1 MTTTGWTGSLF
12 DAAPVVDSAALM
24 RGLNPAQRD
33 AVTHDDGPM
42 LVLAGAGSGKTKV
55 LTTRIVRLIAERG
68 VPAQE
73 ILAVTFTNKA
83 AGEMRRRIAAQL
95 GREPKGMWCGTFHAL
110 GARML
115 RGIAPLVGRA
125 QNFTIYDEDDAL
137 AACKRVME
145 RRQISP
151 KQFSPNAVLHAIS
164 DAKNA
169 LVSSSEY
176 ATTARDPFAQAVAGV
191 YRDLETALER
201 ANAVTFDD
209 LLVLPVRA
217 LERDTALREH
227 YQRRFRYVLVD
238 EYQDTNAAQYRF
250 VSLMGG
256 GYHNVMVVGDDDQSI
271 YGWRGADIRNILD
284 FERGFPGAKVVRL
297 EENYRS
303 TPNVLAL
310 ANAVIA
316 ENTERRGKTLRAT
329 RPAGEPVTL
338 IETLDERDE
347 AEVIADIVIERTAR
361 DTFLRRECAVLYRTN
376 AQSRA
381 LEDAFRRRSIPYRLI
396 GAVRFYDRREI
407 RDLMAYLK
415 LVANPAD
422 DEAFRRAVN
431 VPKRGLGDATLALLA
446 ERAAIDGM
454 SLLSVASRPDVL
466 AGMRPA
472 ARAALEEFVALVQR
486 MRVQAADAAVDEL
499 LRTLV
504 EQIRYADHLRAE
516 GPEGVDRVDNVRE
529 MIAGAAEVVADDG
542 GEVGLTPLDHF
553 LQKATL
559 VAGVDKLDP
568 DADAVTMMTMHN
580 AKGLEFPLVVVS
592 GLEDGLF
599 PLARAAE
606 DPKQL
611 EEERRLFYVGITRA
625 EKKLYLTCAEQ
636 RRRNGEMMFSMP
648 SRFLRAITASL
659 AERQKSA
666 RAKTEGRGGYTG
678 SRTSSGDDAWGR
690 SSYDRSGGTGSS
702 VGGLRRT
709 TGPYGSAGFRSG
721 TTTSSGSKSGEIPFG
736 KAAVQW
742 TDRNARPR
750 ASEPEDESQDA
761 PMFAIGERVRHAKF
775 GSGTIAELTGSGRDA
790 KVRIDFDDEDVG
802 RKTLVVAQAKL
813 ERGWD

>member
-12 DAAPVVDSAALM
+12 DTAPLTVNHEALV
-24 RGLNPAQRD
+24 RGLNPAQRE
-33 AVTHDDGPM
+33 AVAHDDGPI
-42 LVLAGAGSGKTKV
+42 LVLAGAGSGKTRV
-55 LTTRIVRLIAERG
+55 LTSRIVRLIAERG
-68 VPAQE
+68 VAPHE

-83 AGEMRRRIAAQL
+83 AGEMRTRITTQL
-95 GREPKGMWCGTFHAL
+95 GHEPRGMWCGTFHAL
-110 GARML
+110 GARLL
-115 RGIAPLVGRA
+115 RGVAPLVGREP
-125 QNFTIYDEDDAL
+125 NFTIYDEGDAL

-145 RRQISP
+145 RRQISA
-151 KQFSPNAVLHAIS
+151 KQWSPNAVLAAIS

-169 LVSSSEY
+169 LVSASEY
-176 ATTARDPFAQAVAGV
+176 ATTARDPFAQVVSGV
-191 YRDLETALER
+191 YADLESALER

-217 LERDTALREH
+217 LQRDAMLREH

-250 VSLMGG
+250 VALMCGG
-256 GYHNVMVVGDDDQSI
+256 HRNVMVVGDDDQSI

-284 FERGFPGAKVVRL
+284 FERDFPGARIVRL

-316 ENTERRGKTLRAT
+316 ENSERRGKTLRAT

-347 AEVIADIVIERTAR
+347 AEVIANIVMDRTAR
-361 DTFLRRECAVLYRTN
+361 GTWARRDCAILYRTN

-381 LEDAFRRRSIPYRLI
+381 LEDAFRRHTIAYRLV
-396 GAVRFYDRREI
+396 GAVRFYDRQEI

-431 VPKRGLGDATLALLA
+431 VPRRGVGDATLTLLEQRATGEGTSLLA
-446 ERAAIDGM
+446 I
-454 SLLSVASRPDVL
+454 ASRSDVVSGL
-466 AGMRPA
+466 RPTV
-472 ARAALEEFVALVQR
+472 RASLEEFVALLQR
-486 MRVQAADAAVDEL
+486 IRHQAVDASVDEL
-499 LRTLV
+499 LRALV
-504 EQIRYADHLRAE
+504 EQIRYADHLRSE
-516 GPEGVDRVDNVRE
+516 GPEGLERLENVRE

-559 VAGVDKLDP
+559 VAGIDRLDP

-599 PLARAAE
+599 PLARATE
-606 DPKQL
+606 DPRQL

-625 EKKLYLTCAEQ
+625 ERKLYLTCAEQ
-636 RRRNGEMMFSMP
+636 RRRNGEMMLSVP
-648 SRFLRAITASL
+648 SRFLRAVTASL
-659 AERQKSA
+659 AERHQSVRA
-666 RAKTEGRGGYTG
+666 RAEGRASYQ
-678 SRTSSGDDAWGR
+678 RRPASGTDGWGR
-690 SSYDRSGGTGSS
+690 STYNRATDSGASPRP
-702 VGGLRRT
+702 V
-709 TGPYGSAGFRSG
+709 GPYGSAAYRRG
-721 TTTSSGSKSGEIPFG
+721 TAPTGDVPFG
-736 KAAVQW
+736 KAPVQW
-742 TDRNARPR
+742 SDRRPR
-750 ASEPEDESQDA
+750 PPEPEDESQDA
-761 PMFAIGERVRHAKF
+761 PMFAIGERVRHVKF
-775 GSGTIAELTGSGRDA
+775 GSGTIAALTGAGRDA
-790 KVRIDFDDEDVG
+790 KVRIDFDDEDIG
-802 RKTLVVAQAKL
+802 RKTLVVAQANL
-813 ERGWD
+813 ERGCD

>member
-1 MTTTGWTGSLF
+1 MTTTEWSGSLF
-12 DAAPVVDSAALM
+12 DAPPALVDHAALL
-24 RGLNPAQRD
+24 RGLNPAQRE
-33 AVTHDDGPM
+33 AVAHNEGPM
-42 LVLAGAGSGKTKV
+42 LVLAGAGSGKTRV
-55 LTTRIVRLIAERG
+55 LTSRIVRLIAERG
-68 VPAQE
+68 VAPHE

-83 AGEMRRRIAAQL
+83 AGEMRARIGRQL
-95 GREPKGMWCGTFHAL
+95 GHEPRGMWCGTFHAL
-110 GARML
+110 GARLL
-115 RGIAPLVGRA
+115 RGVAPLVGREP
-125 QNFTIYDEDDAL
+125 NFTIYDQDDAL
-137 AACKRVME
+137 TACKRVME
-145 RRQISP
+145 RRNLNAKQI
-151 KQFSPNAVLHAIS
+151 SPNAVMAAIS

-169 LVSSSEY
+169 LVSASEY
-176 ATTARDPFAQAVAGV
+176 ATMARDVFAQAVAGV
-191 YRDLETALER
+191 YSDLETALER

-217 LERDTALREH
+217 MQRDAALREH
-227 YQRRFRYVLVD
+227 YQRRFRFVLVD
-238 EYQDTNAAQYRF
+238 EYQDTNAAQYQF
-250 VSLMGG
+250 VALMGG
-256 GYHNVMVVGDDDQSI
+256 GHRNVMVVGDDDQSI

-284 FERGFPGAKVVRL
+284 FERDFPGARIVRL

-347 AEVIADIVIERTAR
+347 ADVIADIVTDRTSRGNWSRR
-361 DTFLRRECAVLYRTN
+361 DCAVLYRTN
-376 AQSRA
+376 SQSRA
-381 LEDAFRRRSIPYRLI
+381 LEDAFRRRGLMYRLV

-407 RDLMAYLK
+407 RDLMSYLK

-431 VPKRGLGDATLALLA
+431 VPRRGLGDATLALLT
-446 ERAAIDGM
+446 ERAAMDGQ
-454 SLLSVASRPDVL
+454 SLLTVASRADVL
-466 AGMRPA
+466 AGLRPA
-472 ARAALEEFVALVQR
+472 ARTALEEFVTLVHR
-486 MRVQAADAAVDEL
+486 LRTDAADAAVDEL
-499 LRTLV
+499 LRALV

-516 GPEGVDRVDNVRE
+516 GPEGLERIDNVRE

-553 LQKATL
+553 LQQASL
-559 VAGVDKLDP
+559 VTGVDRLDP

-625 EKKLYLTCAEQ
+625 EQKLYLTCAEQ
-636 RRRNGEMMFSMP
+636 RRRNGEMMYSMP
-648 SRFLRAITASL
+648 SRFLRSIPASL

-666 RAKTEGRGGYTG
+666 RAKTEGRGRFAGAASAG
-678 SRTSSGDDAWGR
+678 GDAACGR
-690 SSYDRSGGTGSS
+690 SRQDREGGAAGA
-702 VGGLRRT
+702 GGGARR
-709 TGPYGSAGFRSG
+709 GGGAYGSAGYRG
-721 TTTSSGSKSGEIPFG
+721 GGSSSDEVEFG
-736 KAAVQW
+736 KAPVQW
-742 TDRNARPR
+742 SARPTKAR
-750 ASEPEDESQDA
+750 VPEPEDESQDA
-761 PMFAIGERVRHAKF
+761 PHFAVGERVKHAKF
-775 GSGTIAELTGSGRDA
+775 GTGTIAELSGSGRDA
-790 KVRIDFDDEDVG
+790 KVRIDFDDEEIG
-802 RKTLVVAQAKL
+802 RKTLVIAQAKL

>member
-1 MTTTGWTGSLF
+1 MTTTGWAGSLF
-12 DAAPVVDSAALM
+12 DAAPQTVNHEALL
-24 RGLNPAQRD
+24 RGLNAAQRE
-33 AVTHDDGPM
+33 AVQHDDGPI
-42 LVLAGAGSGKTKV
+42 LVLAGAGSGKTRV
-55 LTTRIVRLIAERG
+55 LTSRIVRLIAQRG
-68 VPAQE
+68 VAPHE

-83 AGEMRRRIAAQL
+83 AGEMRSRIGAQL
-95 GREPKGMWCGTFHAL
+95 GHDPRGMWCGTFHAL
-110 GARML
+110 GARLL
-115 RGIAPLVGRA
+115 RGVAPLVGREP
-125 QNFTIYDEDDAL
+125 NFTIYDQDDAIT
-137 AACKRVME
+137 ACKRVME
-145 RRQISP
+145 RRNLNP
-151 KQFSPNAVLHAIS
+151 KQLNPNAVMAAIS

-169 LVSSSEY
+169 LVSVTEY
-176 ATTARDPFAQAVAGV
+176 ASAARDTFAQAVAGV
-191 YRDLETALER
+191 YGDLESALER

-217 LERDTALREH
+217 MERDTALREH

-250 VSLMGG
+250 VALMGG
-256 GYHNVMVVGDDDQSI
+256 GYRNVMVVGDDDQSI

-284 FERGFPGAKVVRL
+284 FERDFPGARIVRL

-310 ANAVIA
+310 ANAVIS

-329 RPAGEPVTL
+329 RPPGEPVTL

-347 AEVIADIVIERTAR
+347 ANVIADIVTDRTERGTWAR
-361 DTFLRRECAVLYRTN
+361 RDCAVLYRTN

-381 LEDAFRRRSIPYRLI
+381 LEDAFRRRGIAYRLV

-431 VPKRGLGDATLALLA
+431 VPRRGLGDATLALLT
-446 ERAAIDGM
+446 ERGAIDGQ
-454 SLLSVASRPDVL
+454 SLLTVASRADVL
-466 AGMRPA
+466 AGLRPA
-472 ARAALEEFVALVQR
+472 ARTALDEFVALVQR
-486 MRVQAADAAVDEL
+486 LRAQAIDASVDEL

-504 EQIRYADHLRAE
+504 EQIRYAEHLRAE
-516 GPEGVDRVDNVRE
+516 GPEGVERIDNVRE

-559 VAGVDKLDP
+559 VTGVDRLDP

-606 DPKQL
+606 DPRQL

-625 EKKLYLTCAEQ
+625 EQKLYLTCAEQ
-636 RRRNGEMMFSMP
+636 RRRNGEMMFSVP

-659 AERQKSA
+659 AERQKSTRA
-666 RAKTEGRGGYTG
+666 RSEGRGAYTG
-678 SRTSSGDDAWGR
+678 RPSSTADSWGRSGYDRAGGAAGGAKKPAGQYGSAMYRAGGSSGDD
-690 SSYDRSGGTGSS
+690 
-702 VGGLRRT
+702 V
-709 TGPYGSAGFRSG
+709 
-721 TTTSSGSKSGEIPFG
+721 PFG
-736 KAAVQW
+736 KAPVQW
-742 TDRNARPR
+742 SDRPSRHRVP
-750 ASEPEDESQDA
+750 EPEDESQDA
-761 PMFAIGERVRHAKF
+761 PAFTVGERVRHAKF
-775 GSGTIAELTGSGRDA
+775 GTGRIAELSGTGRDA
-790 KVRIDFDDEDVG
+790 KVRIDFEDEEVG
-802 RKTLVVAQAKL
+802 RKTLVIAQAKL